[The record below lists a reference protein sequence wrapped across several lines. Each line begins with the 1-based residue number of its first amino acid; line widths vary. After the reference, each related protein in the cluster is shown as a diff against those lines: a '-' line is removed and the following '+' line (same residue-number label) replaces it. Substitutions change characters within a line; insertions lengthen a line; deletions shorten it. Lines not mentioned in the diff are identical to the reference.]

1 MIILASNS
9 PRRKEILTS
18 LSIPFQVIPSE
29 EEELHADLCYSE
41 HLPIINAKLKSE
53 SVAANRPDQLVL
65 GADTVVEL
73 DGKIIEKPENEQDAL
88 NMLMSLSGRTHQVV
102 TAVSLTR
109 ISDFTSVNFTEKS
122 IVEFNAFS
130 AEVAKDYMN
139 KVHVLD
145 KAGAY
150 AVQEYGEVIIKKI
163 TGSVSNVIGLPI
175 EKLVEALNHLPENN
189 LSPGNALL

>member
-9 PRRKEILTS
+9 PRRKDILTD

-29 EEELHADLCYSE
+29 EEELSADLCYFE
-41 HLPIINAKLKSE
+41 HLPTINAKLKSE
-53 SVAANRPDQLVL
+53 SVAKKFQDQLVL

-73 DGKIIEKPENEQDAL
+73 DGKIIEKPKNEQDAL
-88 NMLMSLSGRTHQVV
+88 NMLMSLSGRSHQVV
-102 TAVSLTR
+102 TAVCLTR
-109 ISDFTSVNFTEKS
+109 ISDFTSINFTEKS
-122 IVEFNAFS
+122 IVEFNDFS
-130 AEVAKDYMN
+130 AIVAKDYMN

-163 TGSVSNVIGLPI
+163 TGSVSNVIGLPT
-175 EKLVEALNHLPENN
+175 EKLLEALNN
-189 LSPGNALL
+189 LSEHAELGKERD

>member
-18 LSIPFQVIPSE
+18 LSIPFQVVPSE
-29 EEELHADLCYSE
+29 EDELSVDLCYSE

-53 SVAANRPDQLVL
+53 SVAKSFPDQLVL

-73 DGKIIEKPENEQDAL
+73 DGEIIEKPKDEDDAL
-88 NMLMSLSGRTHQVV
+88 NMLMTLSGRTHQVV
-102 TAVSLTR
+102 TAVCITR
-109 ISDFTSVNFTEKS
+109 ISDNTSINFAEKS
-122 IVEFNAFS
+122 SVEFNNFS
-130 AEVAKDYMN
+130 AEIAKDYMQ

-150 AVQEYGEVIIKKI
+150 AVQEHGEVIIKKI
-163 TGSVSNVIGLPI
+163 TGSESNVIGLPI
-175 EKLVEALNHLPENN
+175 EKLVETLNAIPGSTAL
-189 LSPGNALL
+189 

>member
-18 LSIPFQVIPSE
+18 LGIEFRIISPEVDECSAGSCFP
-29 EEELHADLCYSE
+29 E

-53 SVAANRPDQLVL
+53 TVSLLYPDELVL

-73 DGKIIEKPENEQDAL
+73 DGKTVEKPEDEEDAL
-88 NMLMSLSGRTHQVV
+88 KMLMTLSGKTHQVV
-102 TAVSLTR
+102 TAVCITR
-109 ISDFTSVNFTEKS
+109 IADNTSINFSEKS
-122 IVEFNAFS
+122 IVTFNNFS
-130 AEVAKDYMN
+130 AKTAKDYMQ

-150 AVQEYGEVIIKKI
+150 AVQEYGEIIIKSI
-163 TGSVSNVIGLPI
+163 TGSESNVIGLPI
-175 EKLVEALNHLPENN
+175 EKLVESLQLGSKRIVSNTT
-189 LSPGNALL
+189 LL